1 VVSPDGVVLEA
12 PNRGWYDVD
21 LAGRLADAIDV
32 PTYVANDAN
41 AAALGELAA
50 GEPDRSLLLIKVGHG
65 VGAGLILDG
74 QLVLGEHFAAGE
86 LGHVVVDPR
95 GDDCACGLRGC
106 LETVIAAPLLR
117 KRLAGSEASDRVRAA
132 AGRRLGVALAP
143 VVSTLN
149 LHEVVLSGPP
159 ELLDEHFRDA
169 ALQTVRD
176 RTLRSVGDYVEVRLS
191 ALGEDDV
198 HFGAARLVLDRELG
212 VA

>member
-1 VVSPDGVVLEA
+1 
-12 PNRGWYDVD
+12 
-21 LAGRLADAIDV
+21 
-32 PTYVANDAN
+32 
-41 AAALGELAA
+41 
-50 GEPDRSLLLIKVGHG
+50 
-65 VGAGLILDG
+65 
-74 QLVLGEHFAAGE
+74 
-86 LGHVVVDPR
+86 
-95 GDDCACGLRGC
+95 
-106 LETVIAAPLLR
+106 VIAAPLLR

-176 RTLRSVGDYVEVRLS
+176 RTLQSVGDYVEVRLS